1 MTDTTLPP
9 TTRRRHALGA
19 LTALTLAACGGSG
32 DSAGS
37 SSNATLAGLN
47 PAWPTR

>member
-1 MTDTTLPP
+1 MTDTTLAP
-9 TTRRRHALGA
+9 TTR
-19 LTALTLAACGGSG
+19 GGSG
-32 DSAGS
+32 DSAGN